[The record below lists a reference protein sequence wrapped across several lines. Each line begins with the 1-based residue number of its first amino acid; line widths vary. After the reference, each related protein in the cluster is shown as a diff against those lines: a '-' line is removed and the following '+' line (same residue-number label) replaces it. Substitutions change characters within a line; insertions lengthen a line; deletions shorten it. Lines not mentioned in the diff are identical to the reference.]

1 MASLMDSLFGNATG
15 AELDQTVAV
24 NAIASAASSCTAYL
38 AATLQATT
46 PEVYRL
52 FREYLIQSLEAHAVL
67 TGLAIKKG
75 WLKPYNSPEE
85 QLKMSYQKS
94 ESITQHAQAQ
104 Q

>member
-1 MASLMDSLFGNATG
+1 MASIMNSLFGNATG
-15 AELDQTVAV
+15 ADLDQTIAL

-52 FREYLIQSLEAHAVL
+52 FSEYLTQSLEAHAGL
-67 TGLAIKKG
+67 TGLAVKRG

-85 QLKMSYQKS
+85 QLKMSYQNA
-94 ESITQHAQAQ
+94 ESIIQNTQAQ
-104 Q
+104 N